1 MKYYI
6 FTALVCLNIL
16 ACSNESAA
24 PSEKLTLN
32 AATKNAQNSMAP
44 GTEIKNIV
52 RENGWQDTSSVNLYK
67 VRYNYELAL
76 TEDLPQAILELAKN
90 YEKEVKGNLETFDT
104 KKIAH
109 LDSRNVSYF
118 QMTLDSMGWIN
129 NQKNFPERRDIFLAK
144 CDQCMAYWNSNEG
157 GEDAT
162 LLRRYSY
169 IKAWSYFE
177 YAGFKDDSKKGDAAI
192 WNTTLSFMKT
202 ENGWVEAN

>member
-6 FTALVCLNIL
+6 FTALVCLNL
-16 ACSNESAA
+16 LGCSNESAS
-24 PSEKLTLN
+24 PSEKLTLDV
-32 AATKNAQNSMAP
+32 ATKNAQNGMSP

-52 RENGWQDTSSVNLYK
+52 RKNGWQDTSSANLYK
-67 VRYNYELAL
+67 VLYNYELTL
-76 TEDLPQAILELAKN
+76 TEDLPHAILELAKN

-109 LDSRNVSYF
+109 LDPRNASYF
-118 QMTLDSMGWIN
+118 QMMLDSMAWMN
-129 NQKNFPERRDIFLAK
+129 NQKSFPERRNIFLAK
-144 CDQCMAYWNSNEG
+144 CEQCMTYWNSNEG

>member
-6 FTALVCLNIL
+6 LTALVCLNL
-16 ACSNESAA
+16 LGCSNESAS
-24 PSEKLTLN
+24 PSEKLTLDV
-32 AATKNAQNSMAP
+32 ATKNARNSMVP
-44 GTEIKNIV
+44 GTEIRNIV
-52 RENGWQDTSSVNLYK
+52 RENGWQDTSSVNIYK
-67 VRYNYELAL
+67 VRYNYELTL

-90 YEKEVKGNLETFDT
+90 YEKEVKGNLKTFDT
-104 KKIAH
+104 EKIAH

-118 QMTLDSMGWIN
+118 QMTLDSMGWMN
-129 NQKNFPERRDIFLAK
+129 NQKNFTERRDIFLAK
-144 CDQCMAYWNSNEG
+144 CDQCITYWNSNEG

-177 YAGFKDDSKKGDAAI
+177 YAGFKDDSKKGDAAL
-192 WNTTLSFMKT
+192 WNTTTSFIKT